1 VKSRRV
7 NQSQDAFRALSD
19 PTRRDI
25 LTLLRKREDCSA
37 GEIADAFPNISRP
50 AVSRHLRVLRE
61 AGLAVATGIGREQ
74 RYTLSLARL
83 ARVHHDWFAQ
93 FDDVWGASLAALK
106 GSVESGAAARRRTK
120 RISAE
125 NKKKRRA

>member
-1 VKSRRV
+1 VKKRRV
-7 NQSQDAFRALSD
+7 SESQDAFKALSD

-25 LTLLRKREDCSA
+25 LTLLRKRRECSA
-37 GEIADAFPNISRP
+37 GEIADFFPNISRP

-61 AGLAVATGIGREQ
+61 AGLAMATGIGREQ

-93 FDDVWGASLAALK
+93 FDNLWGASLAALK
-106 GSVESGAAARRRTK
+106 GRAEPGASSSHRK
-120 RISAE
+120 RILPE
-125 NKKKRRA
+125 EKKRRRA

>member
-1 VKSRRV
+1 MKSRHV
-7 NQSQDAFRALSD
+7 SQSQDAFKALSD
-19 PTRRDI
+19 PTRREI
-25 LTLLRKREDCSA
+25 LALLRKRQDCSA
-37 GEIADAFPNISRP
+37 GEIADSFPNISRP

-61 AGLAVATGIGREQ
+61 AGLAIATGIGREQ

-106 GSVESGAAARRRTK
+106 GRVESGIARSRTRRT
-120 RISAE
+120 SAE
-125 NKKKRRA
+125 NEKKRRA

>member
-1 VKSRRV
+1 MKSRHAS
-7 NQSQDAFRALSD
+7 QSQDAFKALSD

-25 LTLLRKREDCSA
+25 LSLLRKRQDCSA
-37 GEIADAFPNISRP
+37 GEIADSFPNISRP

-61 AGLAVATGIGREQ
+61 AGLAIATGIGREQ

-106 GSVESGAAARRRTK
+106 GRAESTVAGSRTK
-120 RISAE
+120 RTSAE
-125 NKKKRRA
+125 NENKRRA

>member
-1 VKSRRV
+1 VKKRYVS
-7 NQSQDAFRALSD
+7 QSQDPFKALSD

-25 LTLLRKREDCSA
+25 LALLRKRQDCSA
-37 GEIADAFPNISRP
+37 GEIADSFPNISRP

-61 AGLAVATGIGREQ
+61 AGLAIATGIGREQ

-93 FDDVWGASLAALK
+93 FGDVWGASLRALK
-106 GSVESGAAARRRTK
+106 GRVESGAARSRTK
-120 RISAE
+120 RMSAE
-125 NKKKRRA
+125 NERKRRA